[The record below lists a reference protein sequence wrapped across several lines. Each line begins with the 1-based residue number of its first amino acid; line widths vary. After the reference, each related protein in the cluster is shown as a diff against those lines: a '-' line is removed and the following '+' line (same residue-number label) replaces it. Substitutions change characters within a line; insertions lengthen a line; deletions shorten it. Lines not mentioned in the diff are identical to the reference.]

1 MKPLFYTLLLAGL
14 VAPWATQAQAGP
26 RMMTPLQ
33 VECVRGVVVVRS
45 ITTMVQ
51 LNSPETG
58 KPMTCQEKSAQTI
71 RMEHDIESARLQLN
85 IAEQTAARLQ
95 ATIGI
100 QEISISD
107 KDKFIES
114 LTAGPRRP

>member
-14 VAPWATQAQAGP
+14 VAPWATQAGP

-33 VECVRGVVVVRS
+33 VECVRGVVMVRS

-58 KPMTCQEKSAQTI
+58 KPMTCKEKSAQV
-71 RMEHDIESARLQLN
+71 RQLEHTVEVTGLQLDT
-85 IAEQTAARLQ
+85 AEQAASALQ
-95 ATIGI
+95 VENDILKA
-100 QEISISD
+100 SVAV
-107 KDKFIES
+107 KDE
-114 LTAGPRRP
+114 LLDTLLEGPIAP